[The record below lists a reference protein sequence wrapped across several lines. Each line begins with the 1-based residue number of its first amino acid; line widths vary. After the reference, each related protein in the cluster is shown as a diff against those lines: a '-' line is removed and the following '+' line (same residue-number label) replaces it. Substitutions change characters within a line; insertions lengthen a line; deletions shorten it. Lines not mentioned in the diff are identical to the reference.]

1 MTDPSYANRVWLD
14 DSAMN
19 AFANAKN
26 AAQATSG
33 RNKLVSYYRSHSAR
47 FGAGFPELQGSGP
60 GPGGS
65 VIRNGFTLGKGLG
78 FKSTNIFEPGD
89 DV

>member
-1 MTDPSYANRVWLD
+1 MTDPSYATRVWLD

-26 AAQATSG
+26 ATQATSG
-33 RNKLVSYYRSHSAR
+33 RNKLVSYYRSHSDNY
-47 FGAGFPELQGSGP
+47 GVGFPGLQGSGP
-60 GPGGS
+60 GGAGS
-65 VIRNGFTLGKGLG
+65 IIRNGFTLGKGLG